1 MIIFVST
8 KFTPSVEGREYDILF
23 EKCRTRR
30 KKDYKKKET
39 RTVNVSP
46 FGFIRT
52 TERELEEVEGSY
64 NWWERSVI
72 SPCQGEDFHHI
83 RVRISIPPSLLI
95 RCSRQSSR

>member
-1 MIIFVST
+1 MLLLNLHTIVSCTIF
-8 KFTPSVEGREYDILF
+8 I

-52 TERELEEVEGSY
+52 TERELEEVEGS
-64 NWWERSVI
+64 
-72 SPCQGEDFHHI
+72 
-83 RVRISIPPSLLI
+83 
-95 RCSRQSSR
+95 